1 MSRWTRMH
9 KLTSATAGLVG
20 GIAAYMA
27 LNRSKDTPSV
37 MHSALASWTTNTVV
51 PPEARWNFNWD
62 Q

>member
-1 MSRWTRMH
+1 MH